1 MFCCKGGGSQKEQVE
16 DVEAEALEATKFPY
30 QLGQL
35 SVTILGATGDLAKKE
50 TYPALLDLWANG
62 FLPAHA
68 VIVGFGRS
76 DQTAEG
82 FRDYI
87 KPCLEQA
94 ITINDKTK
102 AHIPSFLPML
112 YYLKGSYGSGGDFAK
127 LAEMLAELEKKT
139 KAPNAK
145 ETHRMFYFA
154 IPPTAF
160 LSAAKSIKESA
171 CSSTGFTRL
180 IVEKP
185 FGHDLASAESLASE
199 LGQLFPEDQIFCMD
213 HFLGKEILQ
222 NLIQMRTFNSFLEPL
237 LNAKHVQNV
246 RIMLQEDFGVEGRG
260 GYFTD
265 NGIIRDVVQNHLFQ
279 MLTLVAMD
287 LPEKIIGPE
296 ASKQIRD
303 SKVRVIK
310 DMLPLDP
317 KEVVLGQYVG
327 AGGKPGYLEDDSI
340 KPEQRAKAKTTCT
353 FAQLVV
359 RFDSERWRGC
369 PS

>member
-1 MFCCKGGGSQKEQVE
+1 MGCVQAVL
-16 DVEAEALEATKFPY
+16 DEAPETKRFPY
-30 QLGQL
+30 QMGKL

-112 YYLKGSYGSGGDFAK
+112 YYFKGSYSSGGDFAK

-185 FGHDLASAESLASE
+185 FGHDLASAESLSSE
-199 LGQLFPEDQIFCMD
+199 LGQLFPEDQIFRMD

-222 NLIQMRTFNSFLEPL
+222 NLIQM
-237 LNAKHVQNV
+237 
-246 RIMLQEDFGVEGRG
+246 
-260 GYFTD
+260 
-265 NGIIRDVVQNHLFQ
+265 
-279 MLTLVAMD
+279 
-287 LPEKIIGPE
+287 
-296 ASKQIRD
+296 
-303 SKVRVIK
+303 
-310 DMLPLDP
+310 
-317 KEVVLGQYVG
+317 
-327 AGGKPGYLEDDSI
+327 
-340 KPEQRAKAKTTCT
+340 
-353 FAQLVV
+353 
-359 RFDSERWRGC
+359 
-369 PS
+369 